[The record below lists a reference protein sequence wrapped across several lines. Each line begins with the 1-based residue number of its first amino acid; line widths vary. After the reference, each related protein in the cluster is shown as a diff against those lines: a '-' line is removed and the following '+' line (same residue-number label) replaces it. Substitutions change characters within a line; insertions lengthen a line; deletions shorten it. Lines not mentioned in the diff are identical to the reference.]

1 MTQPIKATAL
11 DKLNMEILSRMGGHA
26 GLLRGWKEIAAFLRV
41 HKMTAMRYF
50 KFRGLP
56 VSYLNKRA
64 ITTPFLISMWVVHL
78 GDTRIKEL
86 HDVAVGCYF
95 KAVTTSL
102 I

>member
-1 MTQPIKATAL
+1 
-11 DKLNMEILSRMGGHA
+11 MGGHA

-41 HKMTAMRYF
+41 QKMTVMRYF

-78 GDTRIKEL
+78 GGTRIKSSTML
-86 HDVAVGCYF
+86 
-95 KAVTTSL
+95 L
-102 I
+102 